1 MITLA
6 AGARAARLS
15 LRRFS
20 LGDVTESSR
29 STAASSPRTPSRG
42 TAASSPRTPSRG
54 TAALIVE
61 CLENEGVT
69 HVFGIPG
76 EENIRLVD
84 AIARSSIRYVLARH
98 EQGASFM
105 AEVYGRLTGRAG
117 VCSATLGPGAINL
130 LLGTADATT
139 NSTPLIALSAQV
151 GMNRS
156 FKESHQGVD
165 LVPMFAPVTK
175 WSALVATPGAV
186 PEMIRKAFKL
196 AQTERPGAV
205 YLAIPEDVEQAEA
218 QGEPLRVNVPRP
230 DEPSPG
236 QVERAAALLR
246 AARSPIVLAGHGA
259 ARAGA
264 GPALRRFAET
274 LGVPVATTFHGKGVF
289 PDDHP
294 LALGAVGFM
303 RHNYVNF
310 GFDRAD
316 LIIAVGYEL
325 QEFDP
330 ARINPRGDTRIIH
343 LHRFPAEVDA
353 HYDVA
358 VGLHSDIGRSLDA
371 LAEAVTP
378 RVKETAAAPGGAKPS
393 GNRIRALLA
402 AELARGQRDD
412 RFPLAPARI
421 VADTRTALRREDIVL
436 VDTGALK
443 MWMARLYPT
452 YEPSTCLISNGL
464 STMAWTVPG
473 AIGAKIARPDR
484 RVLVATG
491 DGAFLMNS
499 QEIETALRL
508 GLAFVVLIWVDDAYG
523 LISWKMDLEIGRN
536 VDTRFANPDFVTY
549 AESFGAT
556 GYRITS
562 AGELLPALRA
572 ALAANTVSVIACPV
586 DYAANLELI
595 ESLGDLDES
604 LS

>member
-1 MITLA
+1 M
-6 AGARAARLS
+6 
-15 LRRFS
+15 
-20 LGDVTESSR
+20 TESSR
-29 STAASSPRTPSRG
+29 TTAAPSRTHPRT
-42 TAASSPRTPSRG
+42 

-84 AIARSSIRYVLARH
+84 AISRSSIRYVLARH

-151 GMNRS
+151 GMDRS

-165 LVPMFAPVTK
+165 LVSMFAPVTK
-175 WSALVATPGAV
+175 WAALAATPGAV
-186 PEMIRKAFKL
+186 PEIIRKAFKL

-205 YLAIPEDVEQAEA
+205 YLAIPEDVEEAPA
-218 QGEPLRVNVPRP
+218 QGEPLPVNVPRP
-230 DEPSPG
+230 DEPSRG

-246 AARSPIVLAGHGA
+246 AAASPIVLAGHGA

-274 LGVPVATTFHGKGVF
+274 LGIPVATTFHGKGVF

-303 RHNYVNF
+303 RHDYVNF

-330 ARINPRGDTRIIH
+330 ARINPRGDKKIIH

-371 LAEAVTP
+371 LAEAITP
-378 RVKETAAAPGGAKPS
+378 STPVAPAVPPAPETPVAPGGD
-393 GNRIRALLA
+393 RIRSLLA

-421 VADTRTALRREDIVL
+421 VADTRAALRRDDIVL

-452 YEPSTCLISNGL
+452 YEPNTCLISNGL

-473 AIGAKIARPDR
+473 AIGAKIARPDC

-508 GLAFVVLIWVDDAYG
+508 GLAFVILIWVDDAYG

-536 VDTRFANPDFVTY
+536 VDTKFGNPDFVGY

-556 GYRITS
+556 GYRIT
-562 AGELLPALRA
+562 APGELLPALQA
-572 ALAANTVSVIACPV
+572 ALAADTVSVIACPV

>member
-1 MITLA
+1 MVE
-6 AGARAARLS
+6 
-15 LRRFS
+15 
-20 LGDVTESSR
+20 DVNDSR
-29 STAASSPRTPSRG
+29 TAAE
-42 TAASSPRTPSRG
+42 
-54 TAALIVE
+54 LIVQ

-69 HVFGIPG
+69 HIFGIPG

-84 AIARSSIRYVLARH
+84 AISQSSIQYVLTRH

-105 AEVYGRLTGRAG
+105 AETYGRLTGKAG

-130 LLGTADATT
+130 LLGVADATT
-139 NSTPLIALSAQV
+139 NSTPLLALSAQV

-165 LVPMFAPVTK
+165 LPAMFAPVTK
-175 WSALVATPGAV
+175 WSELVATPGAV
-186 PEMIRKAFKL
+186 PEMVRKAFKL

-205 YLAIPEDVEQAEA
+205 YLAVPEDVEKA
-218 QGEPLRVNVPRP
+218 QVSPALTPLAVNVPRP
-230 DEPSPG
+230 EEPSPG
-236 QVERAAALLR
+236 QIERAAALLR
-246 AARSPIVLAGHGA
+246 TARNPVVLAGHGA

-264 GPALRRFAET
+264 GHALRRFAEA

-303 RHNYVNF
+303 RHDYVNF

-316 LIIAVGYEL
+316 VIVAVGYEL

-330 ARINPRGDTRIIH
+330 VRINPAGETRIIH
-343 LHRFPAEVDA
+343 IHRFPAEVDA

-358 VGLHSDIGRSLDA
+358 VGLHSDINRSLDV
-371 LAEAVTP
+371 L
-378 RVKETAAAPGGAKPS
+378 AAAVGERPTTTGGDE
-393 GNRIRALLA
+393 RIRELLTD
-402 AELARGQRDD
+402 ELARGRADD

-421 VADTRTALRREDIVL
+421 VADTRSALGREDIVL

-452 YEPSTCLISNGL
+452 YEPNTCLISNGL

-473 AIGAKIARPDR
+473 AIGAKIARPDAK
-484 RVLVATG
+484 VLVATG

-499 QEIETALRL
+499 QEIETALRI
-508 GLAFVVLIWVDDAYG
+508 GVAMVILIWVDDAYG
-523 LISWKMDLEIGRN
+523 LISWKMDLEIGHN
-536 VDTRFANPDFVTY
+536 VDTTFSNPDFVAY

-556 GYRITS
+556 GYRIG
-562 AGELLPALRA
+562 AADELLPTLRT
-572 ALAANTVSVIACPV
+572 ALAADTVSVIACPV
-586 DYAANLELI
+586 DYSANLELI
-595 ESLGDLDES
+595 ESLGDLE

>member
-1 MITLA
+1 VA
-6 AGARAARLS
+6 
-15 LRRFS
+15 
-20 LGDVTESSR
+20 E
-29 STAASSPRTPSRG
+29 
-42 TAASSPRTPSRG
+42 
-54 TAALIVE
+54 LIVE

-84 AIARSSIRYVLARH
+84 AMSRSSIQYVLARH

-105 AEVYGRLTGRAG
+105 AETYGRLTGRAG

-165 LVPMFAPVTK
+165 LVSMFAPVTK

-186 PEMIRKAFKL
+186 PEMVRKAFKL

-205 YLAIPEDVEQAEA
+205 YLAVPEDVEKAEMPGLA
-218 QGEPLRVNVPRP
+218 ALPVNVPRP
-230 DEPSPG
+230 DQPSDE
-236 QVERAAALLR
+236 QIERAAAILR
-246 AARSPIVLAGHGA
+246 TARNPVVLAGHGA

-264 GPALRRFAET
+264 EPALRRFADA

-303 RHNYVNF
+303 RHDYVNF

-316 LIIAVGYEL
+316 VIVAVGYEL

-330 ARINPRGDTRIIH
+330 VRINANGDKKIIH
-343 LHRFPAEVDA
+343 VHRFPAEVDA
-353 HYDVA
+353 RYDVA
-358 VGLHSDIGRSLDA
+358 VGLTADISRSLDA
-371 LAEAVTP
+371 LAVAVGKPFEP
-378 RVKETAAAPGGAKPS
+378 RPGGE
-393 GNRIRALLA
+393 RIQALLSD
-402 AELARGQRDD
+402 ELSRGRVDD

-421 VADTRTALRREDIVL
+421 VADTREALDREDIVL

-452 YEPSTCLISNGL
+452 YEPNTCLISNGL

-473 AIGAKIARPDR
+473 AIGAKIARPDAK
-484 RVLVATG
+484 VLVATG

-508 GLAFVVLIWVDDAYG
+508 RLPLVILIWVDDAYG
-523 LISWKMDLEIGRN
+523 LISWKMDLEIGHN
-536 VDTRFANPDFVTY
+536 VDTTFGNPDFVKY

-556 GYRITS
+556 GYRITD
-562 AGELLPALRA
+562 ADELLPTLRT
-572 ALAANTVSVIACPV
+572 ALAADTVSVIACPV
-586 DYAANLELI
+586 DYTANLELI
-595 ESLGDLDES
+595 TSLGDLDES